1 MKSHQLS
8 LFTIL
13 VLTCFQINAQ
23 SLVNEAYGYLG
34 VDVSRGNKIVRT
46 ADGNFL
52 LGGESNG
59 GAFLIKVDCGGRLLG
74 ALILGDQ
81 LGQLSGVNDLI
92 IQTDGSIVVAGTC
105 KNCVASDTLGRV
117 FVLKTDANL
126 VLDETTGIKFFAD
139 PNQPN
144 SAIVNYAAPSIARLG
159 NGNFVMAYQDDF
171 FGGNL
176 DLVLLDDQ
184 LNYLT
189 GQFHH
194 FAFIESAPSVTA
206 NGNGF
211 TVAETAFTFGET
223 YFGSVSHY
231 ALFSDP
237 PGFSLSWERKIEAS
251 PRKILTHPN
260 GKLYLAATQPYSG
273 LDSDVMV
280 MELDPDE
287 QGTPSDSIFF
297 DLYDIGLNDAA
308 ADLRITANGSLILA
322 QTASTSPFTAACVR
336 LLDVAPLAQIQEE
349 VILPQ
354 NGTFIMD
361 ARSIV
366 PISPSGSGYAMT
378 GVRDHTANRTFF
390 YQKSALSCAPN
401 SVVLEPFDYCDG
413 NSALIENDIQT
424 HPLSQPFVY
433 NDVVYGSGIDVHGN
447 NEPLELDVY
456 VPRDL
461 HYSNSDALR
470 PLFVWVHGG
479 AYVAGD
485 EDVYGPVCIDFTQK
499 GFISASVSYRLG
511 MPNADVCSNSWEE
524 FLKAAYRSAQDVRKA
539 LRFLYDN
546 AAQYHINRNQIYLG
560 GFSAGAGTTLHAAF
574 LDDGDLQFL
583 PAGIQALGG
592 LAAPVPLAGVCIYG
606 GAGAID
612 LGIIENDEQIPVFL
626 VHGTCDPIAPFDEN
640 FVLCPN
646 WPVVSGALQVAQQL
660 YQEQVPLSFQV
671 YRGAGHGVEGG
682 DEVAMYD
689 NLREYL
695 KNNLICGDPPVYE
708 CADYG
713 LDTLPC
719 AMGDFCA
726 VVTTG
731 LQEQVRVHPLTVFPN
746 PATDQVTISG
756 LESSGEAVLRSMD
769 GRVVRTIRLETGNN
783 PVSLNGLPKGLYIIE
798 CRMPHGIAIGRVVK
812 Q

>member
-1 MKSHQLS
+1 MKNHQLS
-8 LFTIL
+8 LFAIL
-13 VLTCFQINAQ
+13 LFTCLQIRAQ

-34 VDVSRGNKIVRT
+34 VDISRGNKIVRT
-46 ADGNFL
+46 SDGNFL
-52 LGGESNG
+52 MGGESNT
-59 GAFLIKVDCGGRLLG
+59 GAYLIKVDCGGRLLG
-74 ALILGDQ
+74 ALILGNP
-81 LGQLSGVNDLI
+81 LGVFSRITDLI
-92 IQTDGSIVVAGTC
+92 IQTDGSIVVAGDC
-105 KNCVASDTLGRV
+105 KNCVPSDTLGRV

-126 VLDETTGIKFFAD
+126 VLDQTTGIKFLAD
-139 PNQPN
+139 PSQPN
-144 SAIVNYAAPSIARLG
+144 TAFVNYAAPSIARVG
-159 NGNFVMAYQDDF
+159 SSNFVVAYQDDF

-194 FAFIESAPSVTA
+194 FAFIENTPSVTA

-211 TVAETAFTFGET
+211 TVAEPAFTFGET
-223 YFGSVSHY
+223 YYGSVSHY
-231 ALFSDP
+231 ALTSNP

-251 PRKILTHPN
+251 PRKILTHAN
-260 GKLYLAATQPYSG
+260 GKLYLAATHPYTG
-273 LDSDVMV
+273 LDTDVVV
-280 MELDPDE
+280 MELDPDD
-287 QGTPSDSIFF
+287 QGAPTDSIFF

-308 ADLRITANGSLILA
+308 ADLRTTANGSLILA

-336 LLDVAPLAQIQEE
+336 LLDVDPLAQIQED

-361 ARSIV
+361 ARSVV
-366 PISPSGSGYAMT
+366 PISPSGAGYALT

-413 NSALIENDIQT
+413 GSPLVENDIQT

-433 NDVVYGSGIDVHGN
+433 NDVVYGNGIDVHGN
-447 NEPLELDVY
+447 NEQLELDVY

-461 HYSNSDALR
+461 HYSNSNTLR

-485 EDVYGPVCIDFTQK
+485 EDAYGPVCIDFSQK

-511 MPNADVCSNSWEE
+511 MPNADVCSNSWDE

-539 LRFLYDN
+539 LRYLYDN
-546 AAQYHINRNQIYLG
+546 AAQYHIDPNQIYLG
-560 GFSAGAGTTLHAAF
+560 GFSAGAGATLHAAF
-574 LDDGDLQFL
+574 LDDRDLPFL
-583 PAGIQALGG
+583 PSGIQALGG
-592 LAAPVPLAGVCIYG
+592 LAPPVPLAGICIYG
-606 GAGAID
+606 GAGTID

-640 FVLCPN
+640 YVLCPN
-646 WPVVSGALQVAQQL
+646 WPVVGGALQVAQQL

-671 YRGAGHGVEGG
+671 YRGAGHGVDGS

-689 NLREYL
+689 NLREYI
-695 KNNLICGDPPVYE
+695 KFNLICGDPALYE
-708 CADYG
+708 CAEYG

-719 AMGDFCA
+719 ASGDFCA
-726 VVTTG
+726 FVTTG
-731 LQEQVRVHPLTVFPN
+731 VEEQVLVSPLTVFPN
-746 PATDQVTISG
+746 PATDQITISG
-756 LESSGEAVLRSMD
+756 LESPGEAVLRNMD
-769 GRVVRTIRLETGNN
+769 GRVVRTLRFEMGDNLFNM
-783 PVSLNGLPKGLYIIE
+783 NGLPKGLYIIE
-798 CRMPHGIAIGRVVK
+798 CRMPHGIAIGRVLK